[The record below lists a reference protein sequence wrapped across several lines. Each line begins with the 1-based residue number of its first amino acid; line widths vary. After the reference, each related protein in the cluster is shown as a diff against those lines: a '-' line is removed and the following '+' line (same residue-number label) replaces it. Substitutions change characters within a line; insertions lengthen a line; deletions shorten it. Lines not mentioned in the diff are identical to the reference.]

1 MEHMMRTQTAA
12 VYRLGDFYLV
22 HSLMRVPSGYWVARP
37 PFARVGVEGAPLE
50 QLGEEVKAALDKS
63 DQLPADPP
71 RDEPQDAE
79 LIKAA
84 GFKSRKRFVEAAT
97 TCTVERTGEVVE
109 IRGAVRAAKGSYWVP
124 DSDAVEVAEPESSAL
139 GEVVEAMLVT

>member
-1 MEHMMRTQTAA
+1 MMRTQTAA

-37 PFARVGVEGAPLE
+37 PFVRVGVDGTALE
-50 QLGEEVKAALDKS
+50 QLGEEVEAALDRS

-97 TCTVERTGEVVE
+97 TCTVERTGDSVE
-109 IRGAVRAAKGSYWVP
+109 IRGAVRAVKGSYWIP
-124 DSDAVEVAEPESSAL
+124 DSDAVEMAEPKSAAL
-139 GEVVEAMLVT
+139 GDAVEAVLVR